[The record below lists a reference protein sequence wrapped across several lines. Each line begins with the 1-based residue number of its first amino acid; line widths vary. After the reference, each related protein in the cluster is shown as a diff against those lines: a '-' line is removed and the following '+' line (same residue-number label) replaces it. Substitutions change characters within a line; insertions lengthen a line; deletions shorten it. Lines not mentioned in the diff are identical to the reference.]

1 MWVCCQIAYT
11 KHQEMLVHMGFPCIF
26 FLEQCLYIYIRIY
39 IYIPRYYLD
48 PNMYFAFVGRNPQCG
63 LPRFLIFGWPF
74 WCLSLYVS
82 NTETKANHSM
92 YMYISSYKMS
102 CCIYMY
108 IYISYAIVVSGV
120 VSRNE

>member
-1 MWVCCQIAYT
+1 VGLLPDCLHKASGNAGTYGLSLHFFPWT
-11 KHQEMLVHMGFPCIF
+11 MLI
-26 FLEQCLYIYIRIY
+26 YIYIRIY
-39 IYIPRYYLD
+39 IYIPIYYLD

-108 IYISYAIVVSGV
+108 IYIYHTQL
-120 VSRNE
+120 